1 MIINISKIEKFILS
15 AFALM
20 LPWSIMLATPQLQI
34 GHWGQVEG
42 MIAFNHF
49 CSAIVA
55 FLLLKLGFY
64 NKIIILILRK

>member
-1 MIINISKIEKFILS
+1 MIINISKIEKIILS

-34 GHWGQVEG
+34 GYWGQVEG

-55 FLLLKLGFY
+55 FLLLKLGFS
-64 NKIIILILRK
+64 NNFL